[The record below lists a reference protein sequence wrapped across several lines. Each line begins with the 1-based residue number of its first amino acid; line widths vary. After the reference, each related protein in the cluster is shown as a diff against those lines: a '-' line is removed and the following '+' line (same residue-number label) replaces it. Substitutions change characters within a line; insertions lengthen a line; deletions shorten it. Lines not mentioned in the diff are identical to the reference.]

1 MIWMEQLENMESSEE
16 VANGEKSL
24 VNSYYDSSIDQETSN
39 DTDYLELL
47 YTDDNVR
54 LENEEIWFD
63 LVKRNLKS
71 YETVLEL
78 CNIGLD
84 MSDAY
89 NIIDKRFKKLISI
102 GKKQF
107 NMTDDFINSV
117 INVPMKNMDISNN
130 TEEIQSSKKL

>member
-16 VANGEKSL
+16 VAYGERSS

-71 YETVLEL
+71 YENVLEL

-84 MSDAY
+84 MSEAY

-102 GKKQF
+102 GKNQF
-107 NMTDDFINSV
+107 NMEDDFINSV
-117 INVPMKNMDISNN
+117 INIPMKNLDISYS
-130 TEEIQSSKKL
+130 TEEIQNDKRL